1 MRDCHY
7 FVIIVGALVVGIR
20 IETTFEFIM
29 LLPLKLHVSL
39 SCYYH

>member
-20 IETTFEFIM
+20 IETTFEFI
-29 LLPLKLHVSL
+29 SFE
-39 SCYYH
+39 YTY